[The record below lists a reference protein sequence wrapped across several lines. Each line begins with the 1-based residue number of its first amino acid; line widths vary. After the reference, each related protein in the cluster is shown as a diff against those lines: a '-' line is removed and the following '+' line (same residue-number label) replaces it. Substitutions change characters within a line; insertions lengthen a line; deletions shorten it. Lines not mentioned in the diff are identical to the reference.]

1 MQFHHAGR
9 QFFFIT
15 IAIERQSYLAPQG
28 FGGAAPRSA
37 PQGGLSRLVD
47 ERSRPALL
55 PSGEIVK
62 ALLVA
67 MHRCFPCATISD
79 FVIMPDHVHFLLIV
93 DYSQDPAFS
102 PLWATHRLMD
112 AAEILWAL
120 ALKRGT
126 DGGSAPEPLVIL
138 AQAIAAA
145 RTNRGQLIV
154 GNHAVLPQPIPTQQ
168 GLGSAEAKQSHPA
181 GVRGLPE
188 AMPSSHAGV
197 RGLPEAMPSSHAG
210 IRGLQAPV
218 PSHEAV
224 AVPAQGPAPRWN
236 RHCFIELSF
245 DARQLKAIRRYIRLN
260 PARALW
266 KARHPDR
273 FIRFANIRH
282 PVLDPARRWDA
293 MGNLTLLASP
303 FLHHVRLTMRK
314 TAEEHAAEIDSI
326 MERAVRGLVPV
337 SGFISPGEKELLS
350 RLKAEP
356 QARFIKTV
364 PFSLPPRYDPSAEDS
379 RELATDRLL
388 ILSGFPQGTP
398 DSRENLRAR
407 CNIMNSLAAAL
418 CTKAAEMA

>member
-1 MQFHHAGR
+1 MKMQFHHAGR

-15 IAIERQSYLAPQG
+15 IAIERHPKANPAPQG
-28 FGGAAPRSA
+28 A
-37 PQGGLSRLVD
+37 LSRLVD
-47 ERSRPALL
+47 EHSRPALL
-55 PSGEIVK
+55 PCGEIVK
-62 ALLVA
+62 ELLVA

-93 DYSQDPAFS
+93 DYSQDPTFS

-112 AAEILWAL
+112 AAEILWARE
-120 ALKRGT
+120 RGT
-126 DGGSAPEPLVIL
+126 DGGSAPEPLEADAALSKAITL
-138 AQAIAAA
+138 ARQ
-145 RTNRGQLIV
+145 NFGQLIV
-154 GNHAVLPQPIPTQQ
+154 GNHAVLPQPISTLQGFGGAAKDSPTLQ
-168 GLGSAEAKQSHPA
+168 GFGGAVTKQSHPA
-181 GVRGLPE
+181 GVRGL
-188 AMPSSHAGV
+188 
-197 RGLPEAMPSSHAG
+197 
-210 IRGLQAPV
+210 QAPV
-218 PSHEAV
+218 RSPQSA
-224 AVPAQGPAPRWN
+224 PQGPRWN
-236 RHCFIELSF
+236 RRCFIELSF

-314 TAEEHAAEIDSI
+314 TAEEHAAEIDGI

-337 SGFISPGEKELLS
+337 SGFISPGEKELLR

-379 RELATDRLL
+379 RELAADRLL

-418 CTKAAEMA
+418 CSKAAEMA

>member
-15 IAIERQSYLAPQG
+15 IAIERQNHPTQQG
-28 FGGAAPRSA
+28 FGGAEAKQSHPAGVRGRQAPVPSPRSA
-37 PQGGLSRLVD
+37 PAPAALSHLVD

-55 PSGEIVK
+55 PCGEIVK

-79 FVIMPDHVHFLLIV
+79 FVIMPDHVHFLMIV

-112 AAEILWAL
+112 AAEILWA
-120 ALKRGT
+120 RGT
-126 DGGSAPEPLVIL
+126 DGGSAPEPPEADAAL
-138 AQAIAAA
+138 AKAIALA
-145 RTNRGQLIV
+145 RQNLGSLIV
-154 GNHAVLPQPIPTQQ
+154 GNHAVLPQGKSGPQPWAGFGGASKGSPTTQ
-168 GLGSAEAKQSHPA
+168 GFGGA
-181 GVRGLPE
+181 
-188 AMPSSHAGV
+188 
-197 RGLPEAMPSSHAG
+197 
-210 IRGLQAPV
+210 APV
-218 PSHEAV
+218 PSPQSA
-224 AVPAQGPAPRWN
+224 PQGPRWN
-236 RHCFIELSF
+236 RRCFIELSF

-337 SGFISPGEKELLS
+337 SGFISPGEKELLR

-379 RELATDRLL
+379 RELAADRLL

-418 CTKAAEMA
+418 CSKAAEMA

>member
-1 MQFHHAGR
+1 MKMQFHHASR

-15 IAIERQSYLAPQG
+15 IAIERRSAPQG
-28 FGGAAPRSA
+28 FGGAAPVPSPRSA

-55 PSGEIVK
+55 PCGEIVK

-93 DYSQDPAFS
+93 DYSQDPTFS

-120 ALKRGT
+120 ERGT
-126 DGGSAPEPLVIL
+126 DGGSAPEPLEADAALSKAITL
-138 AQAIAAA
+138 ARQ
-145 RTNRGQLIV
+145 NFGQLIV
-154 GNHAVLPQPIPTQQ
+154 GNHAVRPLQQKAPAQQ
-168 GLGSAEAKQSHPA
+168 GLQSNPTPQGFGGA
-181 GVRGLPE
+181 
-188 AMPSSHAGV
+188 
-197 RGLPEAMPSSHAG
+197 
-210 IRGLQAPV
+210 APV
-218 PSHEAV
+218 RSPQSA
-224 AVPAQGPAPRWN
+224 PQGPRWN
-236 RHCFIELSF
+236 RRCFIELSF

-337 SGFISPGEKELLS
+337 SGFISPGEKELLR

-379 RELATDRLL
+379 RELAADRLL

-418 CTKAAEMA
+418 CSKAAEMA

>member
-1 MQFHHAGR
+1 MKMQFHHASR

-15 IAIERQSYLAPQG
+15 IAIERRSAPQG
-28 FGGAAPRSA
+28 FGGAAPVPSPRSA

-55 PSGEIVK
+55 PCGEIVK

-93 DYSQDPAFS
+93 DYSQDPTFS

-120 ALKRGT
+120 ERGT
-126 DGGSAPEPLVIL
+126 DGGSAPEPPEADAALSKAITL
-138 AQAIAAA
+138 ARQ
-145 RTNRGQLIV
+145 NFGQLIV
-154 GNHAVLPQPIPTQQ
+154 GNHAVLPQPISTLQ
-168 GLGSAEAKQSHPA
+168 GFGGA
-181 GVRGLPE
+181 
-188 AMPSSHAGV
+188 
-197 RGLPEAMPSSHAG
+197 
-210 IRGLQAPV
+210 APV
-218 PSHEAV
+218 RSPQSA
-224 AVPAQGPAPRWN
+224 PQGPRWN
-236 RHCFIELSF
+236 RRCFIELSF

-337 SGFISPGEKELLS
+337 SGFISPGEKELLR

-379 RELATDRLL
+379 RELAADRLL

-418 CTKAAEMA
+418 CSKAAEMA

>member
-1 MQFHHAGR
+1 MKMQFHHAGR

-15 IAIERQSYLAPQG
+15 IAIER
-28 FGGAAPRSA
+28 RSA

-55 PSGEIVK
+55 PCGEIVK

-93 DYSQDPAFS
+93 DYSQDPTFS

-112 AAEILWAL
+112 AAEILWAM
-120 ALKRGT
+120 AMERGT
-126 DGGSAPEPLVIL
+126 DGGSAPEPPEADAALS
-138 AQAIAAA
+138 QAITLA
-145 RTNRGQLIV
+145 RQNFGQLIV
-154 GNHAVLPQPIPTQQ
+154 GNHAVLPQPIPIQQ
-168 GLGSAEAKQSHPA
+168 GFGGA
-181 GVRGLPE
+181 
-188 AMPSSHAGV
+188 
-197 RGLPEAMPSSHAG
+197 
-210 IRGLQAPV
+210 APV
-218 PSHEAV
+218 RSPRSA
-224 AVPAQGPAPRWN
+224 PQGPRWN
-236 RHCFIELSF
+236 RRCFIELSF

-314 TAEEHAAEIDSI
+314 TAEEHAAEIDGI

-337 SGFISPGEKELLS
+337 SGFISPGEKELLR

-379 RELATDRLL
+379 RELAADRLL
-388 ILSGFPQGTP
+388 ILSGFPQGTS

-418 CTKAAEMA
+418 CSKAAEMA

>member
-15 IAIERQSYLAPQG
+15 IAIERQG
-28 FGGAAPRSA
+28 T

-55 PSGEIVK
+55 PYGEIVK

-93 DYSQDPAFS
+93 DYSQDPTFS

-120 ALKRGT
+120 ERGT
-126 DGGSAPEPLVIL
+126 DGGSAPEPLEADAALSKAITL
-138 AQAIAAA
+138 ARQ
-145 RTNRGQLIV
+145 NFGQLIV
-154 GNHAVLPQPIPTQQ
+154 GNHAVLPQPIPAPQ
-168 GLGSAEAKQSHPA
+168 GFGGAVAKQSH
-181 GVRGLPE
+181 
-188 AMPSSHAGV
+188 HAGV
-197 RGLPEAMPSSHAG
+197 RGL
-210 IRGLQAPV
+210 QAPV
-218 PSHEAV
+218 RSPQSA
-224 AVPAQGPAPRWN
+224 PQGPRWN
-236 RHCFIELSF
+236 RRCFIELSF

-273 FIRFANIRH
+273 FIRFAHIRH

-314 TAEEHAAEIDSI
+314 TAEEHAAEIDGI

-337 SGFISPGEKELLS
+337 SGFISPGEKELLR

-379 RELATDRLL
+379 RELAADRLL

-418 CTKAAEMA
+418 CSKAAEMA

>member
-15 IAIERQSYLAPQG
+15 IAIERHPKANPAPQG
-28 FGGAAPRSA
+28 FGGAEAKQSHPAGVRGLQAPVRSPRSA
-37 PQGGLSRLVD
+37 PQGALSRLVD
-47 ERSRPALL
+47 EHSRPALL
-55 PSGEIVK
+55 PCGEIVK

-120 ALKRGT
+120 ERGT
-126 DGGSAPEPLVIL
+126 DGGSAPEPPEADAALSKAITL
-138 AQAIAAA
+138 ARQ
-145 RTNRGQLIV
+145 NFGQLIV
-154 GNHAVLPQPIPTQQ
+154 GNHAVLPLKQKAPTPQ
-168 GLGSAEAKQSHPA
+168 GFGGA
-181 GVRGLPE
+181 
-188 AMPSSHAGV
+188 
-197 RGLPEAMPSSHAG
+197 
-210 IRGLQAPV
+210 APV
-218 PSHEAV
+218 PSPQSA
-224 AVPAQGPAPRWN
+224 PQGPRWN
-236 RHCFIELSF
+236 RRCFIELSF

-337 SGFISPGEKELLS
+337 SGFISPGEKELLR

-379 RELATDRLL
+379 RELAADRLL

-418 CTKAAEMA
+418 CSKAAEMA